1 MEFNSTNRETSLR
14 SPFYPSSSF
23 CFLIIFILPPPF
35 SHISSKFHGRL
46 ECDDDKAELGEN
58 THDLQE
64 VKGISNS
71 SSQFPGRVY
80 YVAQLRNEAYI
91 RETLRNR
98 TRVIFLWKCILQNSD
113 ILATFFLGFSKL

>member
-1 MEFNSTNRETSLR
+1 MDRKLKFVLMR
-14 SPFYPSSSF
+14 SAFYR
-23 CFLIIFILPPPF
+23 
-35 SHISSKFHGRL
+35 GV
-46 ECDDDKAELGEN
+46 AEN

-91 RETLRNR
+91 RETTPKSYACN
-98 TRVIFLWKCILQNSD
+98 IFVEVY
-113 ILATFFLGFSKL
+113 LAKFRYSRDFFLGFSKL